1 MDSAFLFG
9 PDCWTALGPAGLESG
24 DHPCSLTLSG
34 DLTDI

>member
-9 PDCWTALGPAGLESG
+9 PDCWTALGPAGLGSG